1 MFGGGVAEQV
11 GGAGSLGERQ
21 VERYGLVGAGGGGRL
36 TLADGRSTTKMAG
49 RTGGA
54 AFLHKVVFACHHQ
67 LILARFQKL
76 IMKWGA

>member
-1 MFGGGVAEQV
+1 MGQSDGPRGRLFGGGVAEQV

-54 AFLHKVVFACHHQ
+54 AFLQKVVFAPH
-67 LILARFQKL
+67 LD
-76 IMKWGA
+76 

>member
-1 MFGGGVAEQV
+1 MGQSDGPGGRLFGGGVAEQV

-21 VERYGLVGAGGGGRL
+21 VERYGLVGAAGGARL

-54 AFLHKVVFACHHQ
+54 AFQSKVVFGAHHN
-67 LILARFQKL
+67 
-76 IMKWGA
+76 